1 MLPKLE
7 VIREGRTELYVPSQS
22 LAGTP
27 PATHPVFFNPAART
41 NRDISVAV
49 AAVTRP
55 GTYLDVLAAA
65 GARGIRVANESNS
78 KTHVTLV
85 DFSGPSLAVA
95 RKSIRR
101 NRLHER
107 CVVVHEEANKFL
119 VSRFERPEKFD
130 AIDLDPFGSPAPFVL
145 AATMA
150 AADGGVLSV
159 TATDAAVLCG
169 VYPAVSVRRYGALA
183 VRSEFVH
190 ETGLR
195 ILLGYAARMGGVND
209 IGIEPIAAHST
220 LHYLRVLLRIKRGA
234 ARADESVGRLG
245 YVTQCNG
252 CGWRASGPIPLDR
265 CPHCRLR
272 VRSAGP
278 LWTGKLVDEQIAFE
292 ASGFCEEAGWKE
304 AAAILRSLKGLD
316 DFPTFSYSPERVCS
330 RLRIPS
336 VPTRGAIDA
345 LVGSGFSAARQPF
358 EENGIKTSAS
368 YAEFVRALRTASGT
382 SA

>member
-1 MLPKLE
+1 M
-7 VIREGRTELYVPSQS
+7 
-22 LAGTP
+22 
-27 PATHPVFFNPAART
+27 
-41 NRDISVAV
+41 
-49 AAVTRP
+49 
-55 GTYLDVLAAA
+55 
-65 GARGIRVANESNS
+65 
-78 KTHVTLV
+78 
-85 DFSGPSLAVA
+85 A

-336 VPTRGAIDA
+336 VPTHGAIDA